1 MSFFLLEIHSGFPKR
16 AKLSLSIGL
25 SFSYLKQQKESDP
38 YSHSISIA
46 YTALTAFISS
56 FSQAF
61 SLPDIRP
68 LPDIRIGLK
77 AYPPWLRF
85 MNPLS

>member
-38 YSHSISIA
+38 YSHSH
-46 YTALTAFISS
+46 YTALTAYTVLI
-56 FSQAF
+56 
-61 SLPDIRP
+61 
-68 LPDIRIGLK
+68 
-77 AYPPWLRF
+77 
-85 MNPLS
+85 

>member
-38 YSHSISIA
+38 YSHSH
-46 YTALTAFISS
+46 YTALTAYTALFNLI
-56 FSQAF
+56 
-61 SLPDIRP
+61 
-68 LPDIRIGLK
+68 K
-77 AYPPWLRF
+77 
-85 MNPLS
+85 